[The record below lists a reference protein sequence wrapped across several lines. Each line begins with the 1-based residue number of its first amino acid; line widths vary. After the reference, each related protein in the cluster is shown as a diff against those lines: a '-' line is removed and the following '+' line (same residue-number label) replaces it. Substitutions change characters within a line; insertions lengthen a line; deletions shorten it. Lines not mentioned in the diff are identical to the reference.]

1 MELVVFQPTNT
12 NQTKTHCMKLR
23 SLLTP
28 ALSLLAASAFAGS
41 PGKAPAPVQA
51 PAPAEEPLGITA
63 SIAYDTHYV
72 FRGVLFAENLV
83 STALDATIPVT
94 DVISINAGAWFGTSA
109 DDSGVFGN
117 PPGSFHE
124 LDLYGAVMADLGVVN
139 VGLKYTHYFYFGDV
153 ESGVDDV
160 NELGV
165 VATAALGPVDVNGGA
180 YYDWTTEGFYFEVG
194 VSKTFEL
201 TDRISIVPGALVS
214 FGDDY
219 YGVSSFNHVKVG
231 VALPIKLTSTATL
244 TPYVAGNLPLEDLD
258 DAGEEDRVYGGVSL
272 SVTF

>member
-1 MELVVFQPTNT
+1 
-12 NQTKTHCMKLR
+12 MKLR

-28 ALSLLAASAFAGS
+28 ALSLLAASAFAGV
-41 PGKAPAPVQA
+41 PAKAPAPVQ

-63 SIAYDTHYV
+63 SIAYDSHYV

-83 STALDATIPVT
+83 SAAIDATIPVT
-94 DVISINAGAWFGTSA
+94 DVISINAGAWYGSSV

-117 PPGSFHE
+117 PPGSFQE
-124 LDLYGAVMADLGVVN
+124 LDLYGAVMADLGAVN
-139 VGLKYTHYFYFGDV
+139 VGLKYTHYFYFGDA
-153 ESGVDDV
+153 ETGIEDV

-165 VATAALGPVDVNGGA
+165 VATAALGPVDVSGGA

-194 VSKTFEL
+194 VSKTFEI
-201 TDRISIVPGALVS
+201 TDRISIVPGALIS
-214 FGDDY
+214 LGDDY

-244 TPYVAGNLPLEDLD
+244 TPYIAGNLPMEDLD

-272 SVTF
+272 SVSF

>member
-1 MELVVFQPTNT
+1 
-12 NQTKTHCMKLR
+12 MKLR

-28 ALSLLAASAFAGS
+28 VLSLLAVTAFAGV
-41 PGKAPAPVQA
+41 PAKGPAPVQ
-51 PAPAEEPLGITA
+51 PPPAEEPLGITA
-63 SIAYDTHYV
+63 TIGYDTHYV

-83 STALDATIPVT
+83 YAALDGSIPLT
-94 DVISINAGAWFGTSA
+94 DVVSINAGAWFGTSA
-109 DDSGVFGN
+109 DDSGVFGA

-124 LDLYGAVMADLGVVN
+124 LDLYTAVMADLGPVN

-153 ESGVDDV
+153 EATVDDV
-160 NELGV
+160 DELGLI
-165 VATAALGPVDVNGGA
+165 ATATLGPVDVSGGA

-194 VSKTFEL
+194 VSKSIPL
-201 TDRISIVPGALVS
+201 TDRISIVPGALIS

-244 TPYVAGNLPLEDLD
+244 SPYIAGNFPLDDLD

-272 SVTF
+272 SITF